1 MRLSERP
8 AGSSVESGY
17 AAAQDVL
24 ASRATAVVAYND
36 LVAFGLLARLNE
48 LGVAVPGDVSIT
60 GFDDIELARF
70 ATPSLTTATVPQA
83 ELGRQAWAHLRSLV
97 GGDALDP
104 TPPLIA
110 PVLAIRASSGPVP
123 PAARL
128 GRRAATD
135 PVGPEV
141 PELTT
146 AGWAADLGSYLLSGT
161 AMDTP

>member
-1 MRLSERP
+1 M
-8 AGSSVESGY
+8 ESGY

-97 GGDALDP
+97 GGETLDP
-104 TPPLIA
+104 TPAADRSRSSPSA
-110 PVLAIRASSGPVP
+110 PAPDPCRP
-123 PAARL
+123 PHGSAAAPRRTRS
-128 GRRAATD
+128 GRRC
-135 PVGPEV
+135 P
-141 PELTT
+141 
-146 AGWAADLGSYLLSGT
+146 S
-161 AMDTP
+161 